1 MNGTERVAQLIEAL
15 GTVENIVAVEPCI
28 TRLRFE
34 VVDPGKVDATKLRQ
48 PLCHGATVLG
58 CAVQVI
64 VGPEAEM
71 MLDDVV
77 AQLAEEQ

>member
-1 MNGTERVAQLIEAL
+1 MNETERIAQLIAAL
-15 GTVENIVAVEPCI
+15 GGTDNILAVEPCI

-34 VVDPGKVDATKLRQ
+34 VADATEVDATKLHQ

-64 VGPEAEM
+64 VGPEAEN
-71 MLDDVV
+71 L
-77 AQLAEEQ
+77 LAEVIDQLKEE

>member
-15 GTVENIVAVEPCI
+15 GKAENIVAVEPCI

-34 VVDPGKVDATKLRQ
+34 VADPSKVDATKLRQ

-77 AQLAEEQ
+77 AQLAADQ